1 LLRGLFASHSTQ
13 NDFDPCITDSDHA
26 ALRDG
31 LKMLLESAVKLLLAR
46 SGIVPGNGIRA

>member
-1 LLRGLFASHSTQ
+1 MISIRVLLIDDQ
-13 NDFDPCITDSDHA
+13 A

-46 SGIVPGNGIRA
+46 NGIVPENGIRA